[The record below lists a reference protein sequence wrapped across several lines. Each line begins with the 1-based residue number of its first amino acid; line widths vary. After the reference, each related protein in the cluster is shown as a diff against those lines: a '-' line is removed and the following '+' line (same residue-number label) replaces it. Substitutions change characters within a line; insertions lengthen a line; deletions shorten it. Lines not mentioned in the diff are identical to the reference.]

1 MFAVGISMILP
12 FNAMAQPEPETVVE
26 PVYDASDYFGAG
38 TNDPADVWTWRGKWE
53 GRNNLTRDGQYTL
66 LPDVVEIPFPS
77 DTPETT
83 PGWSA
88 NFPSTDGY
96 YLPAAWRFQEADAL
110 DGPVIKKVAYRAQPG
125 TLMLHPGSG
134 RLVTATW
141 KAPRSG
147 MISLAA
153 QFQDAAQ
160 GAGTTDTGV
169 AWFIQLGSRSP
180 LAQGLLPAGATSA
193 LIEQQSLLVAEG
205 DLLHFGVDPRGAC
218 LTDATSV
225 IARVSYGAAAAPAPG
240 RRLDDAPPEAPATA
254 QRLLPGGDQTL
265 RYGGGSSDFVVLKGG
280 TDVVDWPV
288 GSGSSAANYVA
299 SSILAFDQAL
309 RYDLS
314 GTTVLLKG
322 GTLVTFRYF
331 SPLTTVPGYVAS
343 GTLSSAAPAQVLPY
357 GYEAGYTLNFQPGSL
372 IAFIQYKTSGI
383 TANGYETSGTAGQ
396 AQSVYFGYQS
406 GASLTVQPGSLCTF
420 KHSPTTGSAQ
430 SGYLLTGRLHTD
442 AYLPYGYSG
451 GTVKIRG
458 GQDIVVR
465 HFKYPGSACNGY
477 LSGGRLAENSNL
489 PYGLGTNLLCAV
501 DTLVDFRYAQT
512 ASTLPTSTGYL
523 ASATPAANAT
533 VKFGSQ
539 AGATLTILAG
549 KPARFSLLGT
559 QSINVPGAITS
570 GGQAGFLDSATA
582 ASSTPLS
589 LPYSVSTPVRYATVQ
604 TAQNISFARISTNA
618 TTTNSNGYLTTG
630 LLAFNQTIYKP
641 NGTTVSGPDGATLIV
656 YIPSSGTGGVNL
668 IASNLLLT
676 DTDSDGMTDGFEYFY
691 NLNPLSAADAA
702 TDLDF
707 DGVSNLWE
715 YRLGTHPRQK
725 DSNGNGIEDGAE
737 DQDADG
743 LATSF
748 EPLTSL
754 TNPNKNDTDGD
765 RLPDGWEYRNNL
777 NPNSGADND
786 GRAGDPD
793 GDGLTNLLE
802 YLNGTNPFLVDS
814 DFDGTSDIIEINQ
827 AGNPNNSN
835 DGGLAPAGP
844 VKEVSV
850 KLGGDYTS
858 WEMLITGK
866 GPGDDRLLKVITPSP
881 GDAEIVS
888 HKLRPGNTY
897 EISLT
902 YTGTKAGETQ
912 KWYCWESLIDA
923 LPNAITFPDYTS
935 TRVPAVGEFFT
946 VGGGSWLVDNRSG
959 LLSGHS
965 HHNEKSGGNPTAGLV
980 ASLLPVEFV
989 QPRLDQND
997 ARILDA
1003 AGHDSLEAVQKLRL
1017 CRWYQAHG
1025 WRIANTDENPRF
1037 KLDFHPQDNDRFHIR
1052 ILGVDPGPKI
1062 KLKTSGLTQILKWNE
1077 TAWQPITSDAADEI
1091 TMSRP
1096 EPQKAEW
1103 LSEPLILTDGDDD
1116 ASYRP
1121 RLGGGTDD
1129 QPDDPTHAAGLD
1141 STVTVTFPGLGEAE
1155 TSIKTVTAMYD
1166 VKARNLV
1173 FSANPLTQFQAD
1185 RIQESYNFARE
1196 VYRPHR
1202 FTITHEMLPPFQNA
1216 EMSSLISTIGD
1227 KSTLQLDTLAR
1238 LDQFG
1243 AALKAS
1249 GATSDRLNVVWL
1261 PGVEQI
1267 KSQNSTSL
1275 VHAAGVSGSYFT
1287 QGIHYYW
1294 IAIETLDYRPR
1305 CLAHEI
1311 GHGLGLSHTSALV
1324 PGHLIMGN
1332 SAGNGPLFHYYN
1344 DRKRLNFEEERA
1356 GVEPGISPSPN
1367 EGAEIRWNADRR
1379 DFCTKLP

>member
-1 MFAVGISMILP
+1 MARRIVVAGIFMILS
-12 FNAMAQPEPETVVE
+12 FDAMAQPEPVVE

-53 GRNNLTRDGQYTL
+53 SRNNLTRDGQYAL
-66 LPDVVEIPFPS
+66 LPDAVEIPFPS
-77 DTPETT
+77 DTQETT

-96 YLPAAWRFQEADAL
+96 YLPAAWRFQGADAL

-160 GAGTTDTGV
+160 GAATTDTGV
-169 AWFIQLGSRSP
+169 AWFIQLGSRFP
-180 LAQGLLPAGATSA
+180 LAQGLLPAGGTSA

-205 DLLHFGVDPRGAC
+205 DLLHFGLDPRGAC

-240 RRLDDAPPEAPATA
+240 RRLDDTPPDAPATA

-265 RYGGGSSDFVVLKGG
+265 RYGGGSNDFVVLKGG

-299 SSILAFDQAL
+299 SGILAYDQAL

-314 GTTVLLKG
+314 GATVLLKG
-322 GTLVTFRYF
+322 GTAVTFRYF
-331 SPLTTVPGYVAS
+331 SPLTSVPGYVAS
-343 GTLSSAAPAQVLPY
+343 GTLSSTAPAQALPY

-372 IAFIQYKTSGI
+372 IAFFQYKTSGI
-383 TANGYETSGTAGQ
+383 AANGYVSSGTAGQ

-420 KHSPTTGSAQ
+420 KHSPTNGSAQ

-477 LSGGRLAENSNL
+477 LTGGRLAENSNL

-512 ASTLPTSTGYL
+512 ASSLPTSTGYL

-559 QSINVPGAITS
+559 LSVNVPGAITS

-618 TTTNSNGYLTTG
+618 TTTNSNGYMTTG

-641 NGTTVSGPDGATLIV
+641 NGTTVAGADGATLIA
-656 YIPSSGTGGVNL
+656 YLPPSGTGTVNL

-748 EPLTSL
+748 ELLTSL
-754 TNPNKNDTDGD
+754 TNPSKSDTDGD

-777 NPNSGADND
+777 NPNSGAGND

-814 DFDGTSDIIEINQ
+814 DFDGTPDIIEINQ

-844 VKEVSV
+844 VKDVSF

-858 WEMLITGK
+858 WDMLITGK
-866 GPGDDRLLKVITPSP
+866 GPDDDRPLKVITPSP
-881 GDAEIVS
+881 GDAAAVPL
-888 HKLRPGNTY
+888 KLRPGNTY
-897 EISLT
+897 QISLI
-902 YTGTKAGETQ
+902 YTGTKAGESQ

-923 LPNAITFPDYTS
+923 LPDAITFPDYTS

-965 HHNEKSGGNPTAGLV
+965 HHNENSGGNPTAGLV
-980 ASLLPVEFV
+980 ATLLPVEV
-989 QPRLDQND
+989 VD
-997 ARILDA
+997 ASKNSISKLKVGKMSETGVLSGTGASAILDIEKDSDRFYVRVKGGAALGGISVKVSTTDNPDHSTLTPYNDNATQMDLVADGADAISKSMLLVSDDVDDDHPVDSIADDATGDRTHKIQLGGNFKIEEIKIGTGAWQTLGTKVPVAVEKTVDVTTVILREKTQA
-1003 AGHDSLEAVQKLRL
+1003 AGGVELISQTVVTSFWK
-1017 CRWYQAHG
+1017 
-1025 WRIANTDENPRF
+1025 IANERYAQCGVRLNVTHAGVKDP
-1037 KLDFHPQDNDRFHIR
+1037 PT
-1052 ILGVDPGPKI
+1052 GVDLSSPG
-1062 KLKTSGLTQILKWNE
+1062 LKVTDSSGADLLAGNGIVSQEAKDLITGLGTGASNADIHVFYVNTLTVAGGAAGGAAIADFAFAASEDSFTYNVVLSDPTLSPWGGYAAAHELGHLLTNGGHQDASGVFPLGHLMQPNLLDTNGISGSRRLK
-1077 TAWQPITSDAADEI
+1077 QSDAAKI
-1091 TMSRP
+1091 
-1096 EPQKAEW
+1096 
-1103 LSEPLILTDGDDD
+1103 LSNP
-1116 ASYRP
+1116 
-1121 RLGGGTDD
+1121 
-1129 QPDDPTHAAGLD
+1129 HA
-1141 STVTVTFPGLGEAE
+1141 
-1155 TSIKTVTAMYD
+1155 
-1166 VKARNLV
+1166 
-1173 FSANPLTQFQAD
+1173 
-1185 RIQESYNFARE
+1185 
-1196 VYRPHR
+1196 H
-1202 FTITHEMLPPFQNA
+1202 
-1216 EMSSLISTIGD
+1216 
-1227 KSTLQLDTLAR
+1227 
-1238 LDQFG
+1238 
-1243 AALKAS
+1243 
-1249 GATSDRLNVVWL
+1249 
-1261 PGVEQI
+1261 
-1267 KSQNSTSL
+1267 
-1275 VHAAGVSGSYFT
+1275 
-1287 QGIHYYW
+1287 
-1294 IAIETLDYRPR
+1294 
-1305 CLAHEI
+1305 
-1311 GHGLGLSHTSALV
+1311 
-1324 PGHLIMGN
+1324 
-1332 SAGNGPLFHYYN
+1332 
-1344 DRKRLNFEEERA
+1344 
-1356 GVEPGISPSPN
+1356 
-1367 EGAEIRWNADRR
+1367 
-1379 DFCTKLP
+1379 